1 MTTESKPHIQWDW
14 GTAYDLFASLHVLHH
29 SERFGLRG
37 SWAAGVRSRLTAA
50 QRTVLED
57 AQKIFFTSPIAW
69 VASLPEPKDATTVL
83 WALQQISPADRI
95 PTLAS
100 RRDVSPQL
108 LERLKDVSMR
118 AAWDQSD
125 LNALQSSTRSN
136 GGSTSSDDLIKQ
148 LTWWSHAEDFGESY
162 LSALRAYVAVFFAEE
177 ERRITPHLQNALAQ
191 AQELA
196 SRLDFSHLMVELSQG
211 VKIAAFE
218 GADAVTFVPSY
229 WTTPLVMYDST
240 AEKHWVVLFGAR
252 PKEMG
257 LVPGGV
263 VPDAMLRALKA
274 LSDPTRLLI
283 LHYLADKPQTPSQL
297 ARRLRLRPPTVIH
310 HLNTLR
316 LAGLVYISLED
327 EEEKCYT
334 VRESTIGDTYK
345 ALRKFLAIGDE
356 E

>member
-1 MTTESKPHIQWDW
+1 MAANSKPHIQWDW

-29 SERFGLRG
+29 SDRFGLRG
-37 SWAAGVRSRLTAA
+37 SWAAGVRSRLTVA

-57 AQKIFFTSPIAW
+57 AQKLLFTSPIAW
-69 VASLPEPKDATTVL
+69 VARLPEPKDAATVL
-83 WALQQISPADRI
+83 WALQQISPADRL

-100 RRDVSPQL
+100 HSDVPPQL
-108 LERLKDVSMR
+108 LEGLKNIALR
-118 AAWDQSD
+118 GTWNQAD
-125 LNALQSSTRSN
+125 LIALQSYAHANENPR
-136 GGSTSSDDLIKQ
+136 SSDELVKQ
-148 LTWWSHAEDFGESY
+148 LTWWSHAYEFGEGY
-162 LSALRAYVAVFFAEE
+162 LAALQAYVAVFFAEE
-177 ERRITPHLQNALAQ
+177 ERRISPHLQEALAQ

-218 GADAVTFVPSY
+218 EADEITFVPSY
-229 WTTPLVMYDST
+229 WTTPLVMYDSI
-240 AEKHWVVLFGAR
+240 ADKRWVVLFGAR
-252 PKEMG
+252 PSEMG

-263 VPDAMLRALKA
+263 VPDGMLRVLKA

-283 LHYLADKPQTPSQL
+283 LHYLTDKPQTPSQL

-316 LAGLVYISLED
+316 LAGLVYISLQEG
-327 EEEKCYT
+327 EEKCYT